1 KRYFFTCLSGVCYV
15 KIFIMRM
22 HRKPH
27 LDRRLLSCSDI
38 LFVPELADKNMK
50 NAVLQK
56 EYFNFAQIFGNDNP
70 VELEIGCGFGSFI
83 CELAK
88 RNQSVNYIAVEK
100 ISNVVISAA
109 ERAKK
114 EGITNVF
121 FLNCAAE
128 ILPKYIPVGAV
139 EKIYLNFSTPL
150 PKLGYAK
157 QRLTHPRFLEEYKL
171 LLAKGGTIVQKTDD
185 RDFYLFSLES
195 YRQCGFEIVESC
207 ADLKALADPENI
219 VTEYEQKFMDC
230 GKNIYRIIAKN

>member
-1 KRYFFTCLSGVCYV
+1 
-15 KIFIMRM
+15 MRM

-38 LFVPELADKNMK
+38 LLVPEITDKNMK
-50 NAVLQK
+50 NAVKEK
-56 EYFNFAQIFGNDNP
+56 EYLNFSQIFGNENNI
-70 VELEIGCGFGSFI
+70 ELEIGCGFGSFV

-88 RNQSVNYIAVEK
+88 RNPNTNHIAVEK
-100 ISNVVISAA
+100 ISNVVVSAA
-109 ERAKK
+109 ERAKR
-114 EGITNVF
+114 EGIKNVF

-128 ILPKYIPVGAV
+128 VLPKYIPDGIIK
-139 EKIYLNFSTPL
+139 KIYLNFSTPL

-171 LLAKGGTIVQKTDD
+171 LLEKGGIISQKTDD

-195 YRQCGFEIVESC
+195 YNQSGYEILESC
-207 ADLKALADPENI
+207 EDLTALADPENI
-219 VTEYEQKFMDC
+219 VTEYEQKFISC